1 MRVKQCGIAMNETR
15 RSRRRTRSKHGVGD
29 NPTRFE
35 SSTFE
40 IRPSFCSSFRML
52 RSIRSRFTRA
62 FLVVC
67 HYYCLLF
74 SSVHLPHPSQRQC
87 VRVRSKRRPDACH
100 VLLHYHHSTPRS
112 LSVQPRATPVT
123 TFRSRKIS
131 KRLRALLRTST
142 AHCRLAAQIRTI
154 CWCYGD
160 NFFFL

>member
-1 MRVKQCGIAMNETR
+1 MKPR

-52 RSIRSRFTRA
+52 RSIRSRSYPGVSCC
-62 FLVVC
+62 LPLLLS
-67 HYYCLLF
+67 LLF